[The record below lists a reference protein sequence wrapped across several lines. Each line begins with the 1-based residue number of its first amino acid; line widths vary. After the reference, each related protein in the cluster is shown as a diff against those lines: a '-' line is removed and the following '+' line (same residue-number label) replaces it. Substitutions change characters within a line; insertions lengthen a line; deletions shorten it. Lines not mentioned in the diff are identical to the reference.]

1 MSRDIVD
8 RLRAE
13 AGERRPFLNAPY
25 VMMIDAADT
34 IEQLR
39 GERERVVAIIEA
51 KLAAIDRADVTLIS
65 LRELGQAAA
74 YRELLDELGEQHG

>member
-1 MSRDIVD
+1 MSDDIVD

-51 KLAAIDRADVTLIS
+51 K
-65 LRELGQAAA
+65 RELWMLSTDGSAALDN
-74 YRELLDELGEQHG
+74 LLDELEEQTPTQS